1 MEVMSVGDGV
11 GRQEKRGGSAE
22 TKTGKCRA
30 RNVDGHADMMY
41 DLPLVCMLWK
51 RGPIYKYT
59 NEERTMQQTRSER

>member
-41 DLPLVCMLWK
+41 DLPLVCMLW
-51 RGPIYKYT
+51 
-59 NEERTMQQTRSER
+59 